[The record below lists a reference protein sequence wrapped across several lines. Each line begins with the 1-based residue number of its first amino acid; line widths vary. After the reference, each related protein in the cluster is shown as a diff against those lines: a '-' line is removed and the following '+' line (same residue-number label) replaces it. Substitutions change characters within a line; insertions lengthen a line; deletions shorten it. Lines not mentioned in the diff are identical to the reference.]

1 MQFPST
7 YLHRFFIFVY
17 ASFLCVALGYAQPTT
32 KVSGVIYDKVSNS
45 PQPFVNIM
53 VKGTTVG
60 TVSDLDGKFTL
71 STQKQADSLIIS
83 SMGFKRQVLKLKYGQ
98 SNYFEIYL
106 EPDNSILN
114 TVIIKYNGN
123 PAERLIKK
131 VIKAKPNNDPENL
144 NTYQYNSY
152 QKIEVDVYNI
162 PKYMK
167 GNFLT
172 KPFNFM
178 WDYMDSSSTDGRK
191 FLPAFITESYST
203 KYWKKIPSINKEFIY
218 ASKVAG
224 NQDENISQFTG
235 DFYQNI
241 NLYRDYLVIG
251 GKTFVSPIASN
262 GIFFYNYYLSD
273 STYRG
278 KDKYYYLEFFPRR
291 KQEYTF
297 NGAMWIHDSTFAVKQ
312 VELELSESVNVN
324 LIRKFYAFQEF
335 HRVNN
340 RWLPQKD
347 SVFVDFTPISK
358 NSIAII
364 GRKKGFYSN
373 QIINKEL
380 PDSVLR
386 NPNTIVLHPKA
397 VSRPDAAWDTL
408 RAEKLNLR
416 EMGIYEMVDSIK
428 RTPRYK
434 TYRTLGGLVSTGYWQ
449 VGKFEIGQFYKFY
462 SWNPIEGNR
471 IKFGG
476 RTSLSMSRRWHAFA
490 YGAYGFMDNKFKY
503 KLQFYWHFNKSRTP
517 WRILGIWYKNDM
529 QQFAFDEENG
539 FDHDNIMQAV
549 RNQKMTNLLY
559 QKEFNVQY
567 EHEFF
572 SGLMSRLTFNHSE
585 LSGTN
590 YFTFRSGSNPNYT
603 FKDITS
609 TEIRFYTK
617 FAFREKY
624 INRRIDRTP
633 MGTKFPVIEVD
644 FRWAMKDVWD
654 GDFNAQKLIIKVFD
668 KIRLGPA
675 GYLDVYA
682 EGGKVWGTAPWP
694 YLFNHNGNPSYF
706 FNKRSFQGMLSPEFV
721 SDEYATVYVEYH
733 LDGLLFNRIPGFR
746 KLKWREVL
754 HARGLWGSLKNYDAH
769 HALVQFPS
777 YSENLVLKPSLLQPY
792 YEVGF
797 GIENIFNFFR
807 VDFVWRLTNLQKD
820 FNGDGIDDK
829 KIKPFQFKIGLGFR
843 L

>member
-1 MQFPST
+1 
-7 YLHRFFIFVY
+7 
-17 ASFLCVALGYAQPTT
+17 
-32 KVSGVIYDKVSNS
+32 
-45 PQPFVNIM
+45 
-53 VKGTTVG
+53 
-60 TVSDLDGKFTL
+60 
-71 STQKQADSLIIS
+71 
-83 SMGFKRQVLKLKYGQ
+83 
-98 SNYFEIYL
+98 
-106 EPDNSILN
+106 
-114 TVIIKYNGN
+114 
-123 PAERLIKK
+123 
-131 VIKAKPNNDPENL
+131 
-144 NTYQYNSY
+144 
-152 QKIEVDVYNI
+152 
-162 PKYMK
+162 
-167 GNFLT
+167 
-172 KPFNFM
+172 
-178 WDYMDSSSTDGRK
+178 
-191 FLPAFITESYST
+191 
-203 KYWKKIPSINKEFIY
+203 
-218 ASKVAG
+218 
-224 NQDENISQFTG
+224 
-235 DFYQNI
+235 
-241 NLYRDYLVIG
+241 
-251 GKTFVSPIASN
+251 
-262 GIFFYNYYLSD
+262 
-273 STYRG
+273 
-278 KDKYYYLEFFPRR
+278 
-291 KQEYTF
+291 
-297 NGAMWIHDSTFAVKQ
+297 
-312 VELELSESVNVN
+312 
-324 LIRKFYAFQEF
+324 
-335 HRVNN
+335 
-340 RWLPQKD
+340 
-347 SVFVDFTPISK
+347 
-358 NSIAII
+358 
-364 GRKKGFYSN
+364 
-373 QIINKEL
+373 
-380 PDSVLR
+380 
-386 NPNTIVLHPKA
+386 
-397 VSRPDAAWDTL
+397 
-408 RAEKLNLR
+408 
-416 EMGIYEMVDSIK
+416 
-428 RTPRYK
+428 
-434 TYRTLGGLVSTGYWQ
+434 
-449 VGKFEIGQFYKFY
+449 
-462 SWNPIEGNR
+462 
-471 IKFGG
+471 
-476 RTSLSMSRRWHAFA
+476 
-490 YGAYGFMDNKFKY
+490 
-503 KLQFYWHFNKSRTP
+503 
-517 WRILGIWYKNDM
+517 M